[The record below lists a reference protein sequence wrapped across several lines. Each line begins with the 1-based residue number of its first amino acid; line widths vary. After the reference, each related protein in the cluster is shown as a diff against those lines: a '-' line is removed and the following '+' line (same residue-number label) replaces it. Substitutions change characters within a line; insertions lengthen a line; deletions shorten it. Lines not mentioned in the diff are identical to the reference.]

1 MKNQL
6 HLADAQYKTDWRH
19 WVEIRTISVQVIKY
33 FLCNLE
39 YIRLQFAFTWTGL
52 RKFSVVKKCFRAQIF
67 QIIFKIT
74 WLSISIHTNFYLFK
88 KKRWPYTLM
97 SLRLCYVKGFLVIS
111 RSVWTNSDNRQKAE
125 MYLHSLS
132 KLENIFQL
140 TPWRVKLSFP
150 SRASIWE
157 TVCLSEQ
164 IMSADKYLSIFWCH
178 MKALIYVNLSKYS

>member
-1 MKNQL
+1 MNDNLMNNQL
-6 HLADAQYKTDWRH
+6 HLADAQYKKSFQLLKNAFVLR
-19 WVEIRTISVQVIKY
+19 Y
-33 FLCNLE
+33 FKLYLKSLDYLYL
-39 YIRLQFAFTWTGL
+39 YIQ
-52 RKFSVVKKCFRAQIF
+52 
-67 QIIFKIT
+67 
-74 WLSISIHTNFYLFK
+74 ISIYLK

-132 KLENIFQL
+132 KLENIFQ
-140 TPWRVKLSFP
+140 PWRVKLSFP

-178 MKALIYVNLSKYS
+178 MKALIYVHLLKYS